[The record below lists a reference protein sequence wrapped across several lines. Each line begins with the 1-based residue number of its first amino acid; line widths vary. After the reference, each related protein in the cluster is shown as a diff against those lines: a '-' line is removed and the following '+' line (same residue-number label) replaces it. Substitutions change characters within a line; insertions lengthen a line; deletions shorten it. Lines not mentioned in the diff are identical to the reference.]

1 MVVVGGPHESTV
13 FVGVERGGLWEEI
26 VGLYGFC
33 GDRRCVSS
41 DLFAS
46 EKLGG
51 GRVTKSTRNVDM
63 FDKETEAKMQNLQ
76 LNTRE
81 GLVCPRGDFSPEV
94 SQKIWF
100 ESQDHCPLHT
110 CTFK

>member
-63 FDKETEAKMQNLQ
+63 LICLIRRLRLK
-76 LNTRE
+76 
-81 GLVCPRGDFSPEV
+81 C
-94 SQKIWF
+94 KIYN
-100 ESQDHCPLHT
+100 
-110 CTFK
+110 

>member
-41 DLFAS
+41 DLFA
-46 EKLGG
+46 
-51 GRVTKSTRNVDM
+51 
-63 FDKETEAKMQNLQ
+63 
-76 LNTRE
+76 
-81 GLVCPRGDFSPEV
+81 
-94 SQKIWF
+94 
-100 ESQDHCPLHT
+100 
-110 CTFK
+110 